1 MTKERNSPRERKQ
14 FAVIGGG
21 WAGCACAVELAGAGH
36 RVTLLEAARTL
47 GGRARAVEADG
58 RQLDNGQHILLGAYA
73 DTLRLLGKVGIA
85 SGQALLRLPLQMR
98 YAPGCDGMDF
108 LAPRLPAPLH
118 MLVAL
123 LRATGL
129 TREDKMAL
137 ARFSST
143 ARWMG
148 WTLNEDCSVTE
159 LLDRYDQTD
168 RLIALMWR
176 PLCIAALNTPPE
188 RASAQVFLNV
198 LRDSLGAKRS
208 ASDMLIPRLDLSML
222 FPARAADF
230 ILAHGGAVRSGFM
243 VKNVRRADGH
253 WLIDGIATH
262 FDGIAVATH
271 PAQAAALLG
280 PHTDTA
286 QLAALRYEPI
296 TTCYLQYEPSVRLPQ
311 AMFALRDDPASGGW
325 GQFVFDRG
333 WLEARHAG
341 MLAVVISA
349 AADANAIG
357 QEALAT
363 AVAAQLAASF
373 DREDLG
379 SPDWT
384 KVISEKRATFSCT
397 PGLARPDNATGVEG
411 LVLAGDYTAG
421 EYPATLE
428 AAVRSGTR
436 AAQCLTSDFAL
447 QTG

>member
-1 MTKERNSPRERKQ
+1 
-14 FAVIGGG
+14 
-21 WAGCACAVELAGAGH
+21 
-36 RVTLLEAARTL
+36 
-47 GGRARAVEADG
+47 
-58 RQLDNGQHILLGAYA
+58 
-73 DTLRLLGKVGIA
+73 
-85 SGQALLRLPLQMR
+85 
-98 YAPGCDGMDF
+98 
-108 LAPRLPAPLH
+108 
-118 MLVAL
+118 
-123 LRATGL
+123 
-129 TREDKMAL
+129 
-137 ARFSST
+137 
-143 ARWMG
+143 MG

-230 ILAHGGAVRSGFM
+230 ILAHGGSVRSGFM
-243 VKNVRRADGH
+243 VKNVWRADGH

-333 WLEARHAG
+333 WLEARHSG

-373 DREDLG
+373 DREDLR
-379 SPDWT
+379 SPGWT

-436 AAQCLTSDFAL
+436 AAQCLTSDIAL